1 MVPWSR
7 LQHLLL
13 INPFL
18 LLTAALAARAAHWH
32 TANKQSDTMAVSSA
46 LKDHICDF
54 SLLTRILNCQN
65 IGETEIWLHGSNN
78 QQEKNAPE
86 NYKSGN
92 QSFVVEAWGCYI
104 LLLPVQ
110 RHLISALLYSFML
123 QKWTASGKPVP
134 GSPRD
139 SPIILETHNSL
150 TCSLPDSH
158 GFFIFPYH

>member
-1 MVPWSR
+1 MKQATASF
-7 LQHLLL
+7 
-13 INPFL
+13 IDKPFL
-18 LLTAALAARAAHWH
+18 TPHSCSRCQSCSLTHGKQAEWH
-32 TANKQSDTMAVSSA
+32 MAVSSA

-104 LLLPVQ
+104 LLHPVQ